1 MVGNARDMV
10 DEEGRALLLRS
21 LPTFETALDF
31 GRYHH
36 VFRVVH
42 LLPPPGEEECPA
54 GADATPEVVGVVLVA
69 LRSTFTCEIIGEAE
83 TAAYAA
89 VIGCPV
95 HLPVSLP

>member
-1 MVGNARDMV
+1 MV

-42 LLPPPGEEECPA
+42 LLQPPGEEACEEYQA
-54 GADATPEVVGVVLVA
+54 GGADATPEVVGVVLVA

-83 TAAYAA
+83 TAAYAGA
-89 VIGCPV
+89 IGCPV
-95 HLPVSLP
+95 HLPVPLP